1 MQSFQN
7 SDETGNNEAIGVSD
21 EQDLSIVNGT
31 EEEEVDL
38 AEQNADDVDIDDGFD
53 LIKEEL
59 ARLQMELQS
68 KDPIVE

>member
-1 MQSFQN
+1 M
-7 SDETGNNEAIGVSD
+7 
-21 EQDLSIVNGT
+21 
-31 EEEEVDL
+31 

-59 ARLQMELQS
+59 ARLQIELQS

>member
-31 EEEEVDL
+31 EEEEVEM

>member
-7 SDETGNNEAIGVSD
+7 SDETGNNEAIGMSD

-31 EEEEVDL
+31 EEEEVEM

-59 ARLQMELQS
+59 ARL
-68 KDPIVE
+68 